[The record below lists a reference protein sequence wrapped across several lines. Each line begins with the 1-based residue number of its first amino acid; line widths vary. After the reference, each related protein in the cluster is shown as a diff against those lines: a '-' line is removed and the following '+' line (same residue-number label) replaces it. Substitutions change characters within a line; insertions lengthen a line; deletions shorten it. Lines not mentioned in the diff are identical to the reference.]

1 MHKNELTGQSN
12 FNQDENM
19 KNENN
24 ISSTEAEASTYTD
37 LTLRQFSAA
46 CSSMLEA
53 LKNRLIQRFTAE
65 FSDVQVRLVRQAVDE
80 ALALATL
87 TLFPHLVLHTLAE
100 EKVQSIRNWS
110 LRQRAI
116 SQPQRTLAGAC

>member
-1 MHKNELTGQSN
+1 MSKNELTGQSTV
-12 FNQDENM
+12 NQNEIM
-19 KNENN
+19 KNQNN
-24 ISSTEAEASTYTD
+24 VSSTEAETSTYSD

-46 CSSMLEA
+46 CSSVLEA

-65 FSDVQVRLVRQAVDE
+65 FSDVQARLVRQAVDE

-87 TLFPHLVLHTLAE
+87 TLFPHLLLPTLAE
-100 EKVQSIRNWS
+100 EKVQAVRNWA

-116 SQPQRTLAGAC
+116 SQTQRTLASAC

>member
-1 MHKNELTGQSN
+1 MSKNELTGQST
-12 FNQDENM
+12 FNQDEIM
-19 KNENN
+19 KNQNN
-24 ISSTEAEASTYTD
+24 TSSTETSTYTD

-87 TLFPHLVLHTLAE
+87 TLFPHLVLPTLAE
-100 EKVQSIRNWS
+100 EKVRSIRNWS
-110 LRQRAI
+110 FRQRAI
-116 SQPQRTLAGAC
+116 AQPQRTLTGVC